1 MKNSWAIKY
10 FFCGKIPGFEILE
23 RAGGRTLKR
32 HQMRDKTEICGL
44 ICALLWLRIPPPSA
58 PAHSSGGFCFS
69 SQCVCSKL
77 PFFFLA
83 EEESGAEEPAV
94 ERAAIEKWINAM
106 GRWIDLKNK
115 DTGIRPDKSVPRAPA
130 GELGDSFF
138 WKEV

>member
-1 MKNSWAIKY
+1 MY
-10 FFCGKIPGFEILE
+10 CCGSGF
-23 RAGGRTLKR
+23 
-32 HQMRDKTEICGL
+32 
-44 ICALLWLRIPPPSA
+44 LLPQHWHIQVEDFAFP
-58 PAHSSGGFCFS
+58 HNV
-69 SQCVCSKL
+69 CVQKL

-83 EEESGAEEPAV
+83 EEESGAVEPAV
-94 ERAAIEKWINAM
+94 ERAAIGKWIDAM